1 MGEVRKLHKK
11 LRQIENLEIKPT
23 LTPEERVK
31 ISKKEELRARLAE
44 LLLQH
49 SAPQQTQGI
58 VGDDKEKMKRRV
70 SRRGSSDGLVSQAAA
85 PKVPKAAPQEE
96 RGEEQADAPE
106 GAVHDGPASVRSP
119 AVGSQEDARF
129 ATLKVAW
136 EKAGFR
142 LRPLEGHSDIVT
154 CVLAVDNLVVSGSR
168 DTTIKVWHVPTAT
181 EQRNLGGH
189 SRGVTSLSSPP
200 PEYCRRLARL
210 LSLGERERFVLS
222 GSEDCC
228 VKVWAL
234 STGSCVKSIYTFN
247 PVSALT
253 FISEGDGHIV
263 TGSDGGKVE
272 VWSWDSMECCQS
284 VKAHQDRVT
293 SLQCQGPLLFSG
305 SADGAISVWQTLH
318 SDPAPLKQ
326 LHHWSSSVTGCEP
339 QNGSAFSRLA
349 LSPRGDKVFLAN
361 GKASL
366 KILDWRTGSVSRL
379 ANHSSVAGVTD
390 CVSQTAGILIAS
402 CFDLATGESSLN
414 LFSLPQCKYL
424 VSLTCPESPRSLCF
438 TAWLTAS
445 GDHRWVT
452 GGRVLTVW
460 EQLPSKKKQSGD
472 VTVRRDSRLDVPPV
486 ESDGDT
492 DEEESDDYSEEDY
505 MSQYASETGG
515 SPVLHGSGVLYN
527 DRQFTQ
533 LPE

>member
-11 LRQIENLEIKPT
+11 LRQIENLEIKPF

-31 ISKKEELRARLAE
+31 ISKKVELRARLAE

-70 SRRGSSDGLVSQAAA
+70 RGSSDGLVSQTPA
-85 PKVPKAAPQEE
+85 PKVPKATTQEASRPE
-96 RGEEQADAPE
+96 HAETPEEETQ
-106 GAVHDGPASVRSP
+106 DGPASTQSTTV
-119 AVGSQEDARF
+119 ASQEDTRF
-129 ATLKVAW
+129 TTLKAAW
-136 EKAGFR
+136 VKSGFR

-154 CVLAVDNLVVSGSR
+154 CVLTVNNLVVSGSR

-189 SRGVTSLSSPP
+189 SGGVTCLCAPP
-200 PEYCRRLARL
+200 PECCRRLARL
-210 LSLGERERFVLS
+210 LSLGDKERFILS
-222 GSEDCC
+222 GSEDCY

-234 STGSCVKSIYTFN
+234 GTGYCVKSIYTFN

-253 FISEGDGHIV
+253 FITEGDGHIV

-272 VWSWDSMECCQS
+272 VWSWDSLERCQS
-284 VKAHQDRVT
+284 VKAHEDSVT

-305 SADGAISVWQTLH
+305 SADGAISVWEVLF
-318 SDPAPLKQ
+318 SDPAPLQ
-326 LHHWSSSVTGCEP
+326 HLHHWGSSVTGCDT

-366 KILDWRTGSVSRL
+366 KILNWRTGSLSKL

-390 CVSQTAGILIAS
+390 CVSQKTGILIAS
-402 CFDLATGESSLN
+402 CFDLATGESTLN

-424 VSLTCPESPRSLCF
+424 VSLTCLESPRILCF
-438 TAWLTAS
+438 ASWLTAS

-460 EQLPSKKKQSGD
+460 EQLPCNSKQSGD
-472 VTVRRDSRLDVPPV
+472 VMVRRDSRLDVPPV
-486 ESDGDT
+486 ESDAEDG
-492 DEEESDDYSEEDY
+492 EESDDEDY
-505 MSQYASETGG
+505 MSQDASDTEEEP
-515 SPVLHGSGVLYN
+515 SSSWLRCAL
-527 DRQFTQ
+527 Q
-533 LPE
+533 

>member
-11 LRQIENLEIKPT
+11 LRQIENLEIKPF

-70 SRRGSSDGLVSQAAA
+70 SRRGSSDGLASQITA
-85 PKVPKAAPQEE
+85 PKVPKAAPQ
-96 RGEEQADAPE
+96 RASRAEQPDTP
-106 GAVHDGPASVRSP
+106 
-119 AVGSQEDARF
+119 EDAGAQPTAGRPDQD
-129 ATLKVAW
+129 ARLAEHKTAW
-136 EKAGFR
+136 ERVGFR

-168 DTTIKVWHVPTAT
+168 DTTIKIWHVPTAT

-189 SRGVTSLSSPP
+189 SRGVTCLSSPP
-200 PEYCRRLARL
+200 PEHCRRLARR
-210 LSLGERERFVLS
+210 LSLPDTERFILS
-222 GSEDCC
+222 GSQDCY
-228 VKVWAL
+228 VKIWVL
-234 STGSCVKSIYTFN
+234 RTGYCVKSIYTFN

-253 FISEGDGHIV
+253 FLSEGDGHIV

-284 VKAHQDRVT
+284 VKEHEDSVT
-293 SLQCQGPLLFSG
+293 SLQGQGPLLFSG
-305 SADGAISVWQTLH
+305 SADGAVSVWEVLC
-318 SDPAPLKQ
+318 SAPAPLKH
-326 LHHWSSSVTGCEP
+326 LHHWSSSVTGCDTP
-339 QNGSAFSRLA
+339 SDSAFSRLA
-349 LSPRGDKVFLAN
+349 LSPRGDRVFLAN

-366 KILDWRTGSVSRL
+366 KILSWTTGSVSRL

-390 CVSQTAGILIAS
+390 CVSQAAGILIAS

-424 VSLTCPESPRSLCF
+424 VSLTCPQSPRILCF

-445 GDHRWVT
+445 GGIAGSR
-452 GGRVLTVW
+452 GRVLTVW
-460 EQLPSKKKQSGD
+460 EQLPSNSRKSGD
-472 VTVRRDSRLDVPPV
+472 VTVRKDSRLDIPPV

-492 DEEESDDYSEEDY
+492 DEDESDG
-505 MSQYASETGG
+505 M
-515 SPVLHGSGVLYN
+515 L
-527 DRQFTQ
+527 
-533 LPE
+533 